1 MDFHKNVNNEISSN
15 ETQHSNKRDL
25 FISNAQFRYKDIT
38 SFNYKNRIKL
48 NPENEPN
55 LFLPA
60 NAASHHFRQNII
72 REHPHNYNKNAFS
85 DADIQIEVTDKRNKD
100 KRDIFLQ
107 KDRFFNKIITDRNSK
122 IQSKIEEEKK
132 YLKTEL
138 TRIIKDALIFC
149 RKNHIMTSML
159 PNNLNEIIA
168 KAKEDTKTLTLSNSS
183 INLTQTTRKSTR
195 SVQKYE
201 SNAFLKALGIDLVN
215 LNPDNININIDKA
228 YEFVKK
234 WKHDRDVNQILRY
247 KVINEIMSV
256 EEKRT
261 SKKVELLNQQLKII
275 KDKKREEKQRQKN
288 LLEETLRSKKPSE
301 KIKRQMMQSV
311 FMVHDFSDKKNKP
324 VVELRQPYSEKK
336 KRPRTN
342 KSKNDIHKIKKLV
355 RYNSY
360 DNLDN
365 ILNFIQK
372 SNTLRENE
380 PIRTHFVNLDY
391 NKKINQACN
400 KLKKRNRISS
410 II

>member
-1 MDFHKNVNNEISSN
+1 MDFHKNVNNGISPN
-15 ETQHSNKRDL
+15 ETQYSNKRDL

-55 LFLPA
+55 LFLPV

-85 DADIQIEVTDKRNKD
+85 DADIQIEVTDKRNKN
-100 KRDIFLQ
+100 KKDIFLQ
-107 KDRFFNKIITDRNSK
+107 KEKFFNKIITDRNSK
-122 IQSKIEEEKK
+122 IQGKIEEEKK
-132 YLKTEL
+132 YLKIEL

-149 RKNHIMTSML
+149 RKNHIMSSML

-215 LNPDNININIDKA
+215 LNPDNISINIDKA

-234 WKHDRDVNQILRY
+234 WKHNRNVNQILRY

-261 SKKVELLNQQLKII
+261 SKKVEFLNQQLKII

-288 LLEETLRSKKPSE
+288 LLEEALRSEKPRE
-301 KIKRQMMQSV
+301 KIKRKMMQSLL
-311 FMVHDFSDKKNKP
+311 MVHDFSDKKNKP
-324 VVELRQPYSEKK
+324 VIELRQPYSEKK

-342 KSKNDIHKIKKLV
+342 KSKNDIHKKKKLV

-380 PIRTHFVNLDY
+380 PIRTHFLNLDY
-391 NKKINQACN
+391 NKKINQAYN
-400 KLKKRNRISS
+400 ELKKRNRISS